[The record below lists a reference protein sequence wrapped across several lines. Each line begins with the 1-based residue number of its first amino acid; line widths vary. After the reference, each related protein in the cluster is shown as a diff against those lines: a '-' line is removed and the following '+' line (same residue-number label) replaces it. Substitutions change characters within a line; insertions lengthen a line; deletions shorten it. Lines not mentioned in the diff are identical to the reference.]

1 MPTPAASTSRFSV
14 CLPLT
19 LAYEGGWSN
28 HPLDPGKAT
37 MRGVTQAVYDDWCS
51 MHGLAKQSVGH
62 ISDSELTQIYQWRYW
77 DAARCGSLP
86 VGVDYAL
93 FDFAVNSG
101 VRRAVQ
107 LLQRVLD
114 IKDDG
119 AMGPMTA
126 AAVAGFCRQYGS
138 ATLSDALCNAR
149 MTFLRGLPTFSV
161 FGKGWKARVMGAKE
175 GSQVGDIG
183 VADRALKMIRGEV
196 VATAAAPIATP
207 KTFAAAA

>member
-1 MPTPAASTSRFSV
+1 M

-37 MRGVTQAVYDDWCS
+37 MRGVTQAVYDDWCA
-51 MHGLAKQSVGH
+51 MHGLATQSVRY
-62 ISDSELTQIYQWRYW
+62 ISDGELTQIYQWRYW

-86 VGVDYAL
+86 LGVDYAL

-101 VRRAVQ
+101 VRRSVQ
-107 LLQRVLD
+107 LLQRVLA

-119 AMGPMTA
+119 AMGPITIA
-126 AAVAGFCRQYGS
+126 AAVGYCRLHD
-138 ATLSDALCNAR
+138 AAKLSDALCSAR
-149 MTFLRGLPTFSV
+149 MTFLRGLPTFAT
-161 FGKGWKARVMGAKE
+161 FGKGWKARVMGQME
-175 GSQVGDIG
+175 GSQVDDTG

-196 VATAAAPIATP
+196 VATAAAPIVTP